1 MNGMVFVKSIPAT
14 DKCDVFIVISDKKIV
29 KFICDNNE
37 ASIIDSVRRLKL
49 NVSTAP
55 RIELVAK
62 LPEGASVSSTGSLSP
77 SSLEELIKSCALD
90 YHTART
96 QVEIQA
102 DYDATFRDDSLVEK
116 EPHVWGNKNDE
127 KRKALRAEYICTL
140 PKNQQLAIWLHG
152 ELCKHNHTDGCGWF
166 YEVKGL
172 IDDWSGHEHKMYLQK
187 ADNALAAANN
197 NIDMVKNIVTAVNR
211 YYL

>member
-77 SSLEELIKSCALD
+77 SSLEELIKNCRLD
-90 YHTART
+90 YCTART
-96 QVEIQA
+96 QEEIQA
-102 DYDATFRDDSLVEK
+102 DYDATLKDDMLIEK
-116 EPHVWGNKNDE
+116 APHVWGNKNDE
-127 KRKALRAEYICTL
+127 QRKALREEYVRTL

-152 ELCKHNHTDGCGWF
+152 ELCHHNHTDGCSWF

-172 IDDWSGHEHKMYLQK
+172 IDDWTGFEHQKYLQK
-187 ADNALAAANN
+187 ADYALRAANN
-197 NIDMVKNIVTAVNR
+197 DIEMVKDIVKAVNR
-211 YYL
+211 HYL